1 MWRWTGDL
9 IVVGRFERIRRCSD
23 TSDAI
28 VTTVSFHK
36 RSNGII
42 RSSIEKNFRSKCPSA
57 HNSSRHS
64 KINSFASRSAFV
76 GAHFQY
82 VRVLETCFSRFGDG
96 KKKRHR
102 LIDGS
107 QAFCQAGEK
116 ISDKIPLEI
125 NETKNSELVYV
136 KLLCCTRL
144 LIISNKTLTGYLCP
158 KIVDYNFK
166 I

>member
-1 MWRWTGDL
+1 M
-9 IVVGRFERIRRCSD
+9 
-23 TSDAI
+23 
-28 VTTVSFHK
+28 
-36 RSNGII
+36 
-42 RSSIEKNFRSKCPSA
+42 
-57 HNSSRHS
+57 
-64 KINSFASRSAFV
+64 
-76 GAHFQY
+76 
-82 VRVLETCFSRFGDG
+82 RVLETCFSRFGDG

-144 LIISNKTLTGYLCP
+144 LIISNKTLTRYVRKLLIIILKFHLKTMTGAGAFTSR
-158 KIVDYNFK
+158 KVISEQKHSSV
-166 I
+166 